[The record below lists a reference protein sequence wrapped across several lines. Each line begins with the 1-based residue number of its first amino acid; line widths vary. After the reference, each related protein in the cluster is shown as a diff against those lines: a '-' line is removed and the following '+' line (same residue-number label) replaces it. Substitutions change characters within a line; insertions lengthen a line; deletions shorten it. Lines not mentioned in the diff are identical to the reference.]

1 MPYSLPVFTALCRT
15 HSAAY
20 TFFFVAPPKRKTGGR
35 TTPKGTKPGTLPTAS
50 SSPIGSPGSS
60 SGVSSSS
67 RYTPPGSQ
75 QQLHAMQESSTLF
88 KIMMLALFVI
98 GAGLIM
104 TRYLFIEEQLLVF
117 AGLGFIM
124 GGLYAATKWR

>member
-1 MPYSLPVFTALCRT
+1 
-15 HSAAY
+15 
-20 TFFFVAPPKRKTGGR
+20 VAPPKRKTGGR
-35 TTPKGTKPGTLPTAS
+35 TTPKGTKAGMLPTAPKTLTGS
-50 SSPIGSPGSS
+50 SGSS
-60 SGVSSSS
+60 SGISSSS

-75 QQLHAMQESSTLF
+75 QQLHSMEESSTLF

-98 GAGLIM
+98 GAALIL
-104 TRYLFIEEQLLVF
+104 TRYLFDTPQWMVF